1 MLNLV
6 VISIA
11 VVPLLLTVGACL
23 RARRNQV
30 AQAEAALESPLW
42 SMVFTATG
50 AVMMLGMIVFAM
62 SLHPP
67 TNVLEGLGYF
77 GVLVL
82 TAIAAS
88 VVCNKRL
95 VVVGDRLIDISMTG
109 RRREMVLSGPVRFDP
124 VLFGW
129 RLQIG
134 QQSMFMPG
142 YWLMG
147 DTDTSRREVDV
158 FKEFVMTR
166 AERPTSE

>member
-1 MLNLV
+1 M
-6 VISIA
+6 A
-11 VVPLLLTVGACL
+11 
-23 RARRNQV
+23 
-30 AQAEAALESPLW
+30 
-42 SMVFTATG
+42 FTATG
-50 AVMMLGMIVFAM
+50 AAMMLGMIVFAM
-62 SLHPP
+62 ILHPP

-77 GVLVL
+77 GILVL

-109 RRREMVLSGPVRFDP
+109 RRRQIVLSGPVRFDP
-124 VLFGW
+124 VIFGW

-134 QQSMFMPG
+134 QQIVFMPG

-147 DTDTSRREVDV
+147 DTDSSRREVDA

-166 AERPTSE
+166 AERPASE

>member
-1 MLNLV
+1 MLDLV

-11 VVPLLLTVGACL
+11 VFPLLLTVGAYL
-23 RARRNQV
+23 RARQNRV
-30 AQAEAALESPLW
+30 AHAEAALGSPLW
-42 SMVFTATG
+42 SMAFTATG
-50 AVMMLGMIVFAM
+50 AAMMLGMIVFAM
-62 SLHPP
+62 ILHPP

-77 GVLVL
+77 GILVL

-109 RRREMVLSGPVRFDP
+109 RRRQIVLSGPVRFDP
-124 VLFGW
+124 VIFGW

-134 QQSMFMPG
+134 QQIVFMPG

-147 DTDTSRREVDV
+147 DTDSSRREVDA

-166 AERPTSE
+166 AERPASE